1 MNLRSLALIATLIA
15 VCSCSASQDDQQAAA
30 DKAVKDA
37 TICTQGELTRA
48 NALQRR
54 DCFDQTLISELGRA
68 GYSHMDWLYGL
79 ASSNRSVAV
88 AYADGQIS
96 QDEYKRAIQENAARF
111 NAANNQVNSGS
122 SEVNPNWV
130 HDFAVMQQ
138 QQYENAPP
146 LFQPHTHCTS
156 YSLGDHVYTDCQ

>member
-1 MNLRSLALIATLIA
+1 MNLRSLVLIA
-15 VCSCSASQDDQQAAA
+15 VTIAICSCSAGEGDQQAVA

-37 TICTQGELTRA
+37 TACTQGELTPE

-79 ASSNRSVAV
+79 ASSNRSAAV
-88 AYADGQIS
+88 AYADGKIS
-96 QDEYKRAIQENAARF
+96 QSEYQRAIQENIARF
-111 NAANNQVNSGS
+111 NAANNQLNSES

-146 LFQPHTHCTS
+146 LFPPQAHCTS
-156 YSLGDHVYTDCQ
+156 YAIGDHVYTDCQ